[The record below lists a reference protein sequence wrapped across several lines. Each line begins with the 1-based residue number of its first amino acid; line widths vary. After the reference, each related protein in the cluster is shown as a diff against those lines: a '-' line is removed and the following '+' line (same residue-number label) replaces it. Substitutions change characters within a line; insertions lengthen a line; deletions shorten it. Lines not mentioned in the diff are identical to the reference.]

1 MPAYKIMIMGA
12 SYGSLLASKML
23 FGGHSVHLI
32 CLPAEADLINAEG
45 FRVRLPVKGRK
56 DQIELDSRK
65 LPGKVT
71 AGGAAGVNPKDY
83 DLIGL
88 AMQEP
93 QYRSP
98 GVRELLD
105 AVATSRVPCM
115 SIMNMPPLPYVKRI
129 PGLDYDALKPAYT
142 DPTVWDNFDPGAL
155 TLCSPDP
162 QAIRPPE
169 EKVNVLQVTLP
180 TNFKVA
186 KSRVPTMSIMNMP
199 PLPYVK
205 RIPGL
210 DYEALK
216 PAYTDPTV
224 WDNFDPALL
233 TLCSPDP
240 QAIRPPDEKVNVL
253 MVTLPTNF
261 KVAKFDN
268 EKGNT
273 ILRQLEQEIDAVR
286 YDPGDGAK
294 IELPV
299 KLRVHDSIFV
309 PLAKWSMLL
318 AGNYRCVTE
327 DGMRTAQ
334 EAVHS
339 DIETSRSVYNF
350 VFDLCV
356 KLGASPADLVPF
368 EKYAAAAQSLVRP
381 ASAARALQ
389 NGVPNIERADKLVQ
403 LIAKQKGLSHPAID
417 AQVALVDRRLD
428 QNRKKAAA

>member
-1 MPAYKIMIMGA
+1 MAYNILLMGA

-23 FGGHSVHLI
+23 FGGNSIHLV
-32 CLPAEADLINAEG
+32 CLPAEADLINSEG
-45 FRVRLPVKGRK
+45 FKVRLPIRGRSAP
-56 DQIELDSRK
+56 IELHSRK

-71 AGGAAGVNPKDY
+71 ASGAAGVNPADY

-105 AVATSRVPCM
+105 AVAKSRKPCM

-129 PGLDYDALKPAYT
+129 PGLDYDALKPA
-142 DPTVWDNFDPGAL
+142 F
-155 TLCSPDP
+155 
-162 QAIRPPE
+162 
-169 EKVNVLQVTLP
+169 
-180 TNFKVA
+180 
-186 KSRVPTMSIMNMP
+186 
-199 PLPYVK
+199 
-205 RIPGL
+205 
-210 DYEALK
+210 
-216 PAYTDPTV
+216 TDPTV

-261 KVAKFDN
+261 KVAKFDSG
-268 EKGNT
+268 KST
-273 ILRQLEQEIDAVR
+273 AILRQLEKDIDAVR
-286 YDPGDGAK
+286 YDPGDGNK

-309 PLAKWSMLL
+309 PLAKWAMLL
-318 AGNYRCVTE
+318 AGNYRCITK

-339 DIETSRSVYNF
+339 DLDTSRAVYNF
-350 VFDLCV
+350 VNDLCV
-356 KLGASPADLVPF
+356 KLGANPNDLVPF

-381 ASAARALQ
+381 ASAARALN
-389 NGVPNIERADKLVQ
+389 NGAPNIERADKLVQ
-403 LIAKQKGLSHPAID
+403 LIARQKGLSHPAID
-417 AQVALVDRRLD
+417 AQVAMVDERLAANTA
-428 QNRKKAAA
+428 QAAAA

>member
-1 MPAYKIMIMGA
+1 MATYNILILGA
-12 SYGSLLASKML
+12 SYGSLLASKIM
-23 FGGHSVHLI
+23 FGGHSVKLV

-45 FRVRLPVKGRK
+45 FRVRLPVRGRK
-56 DQIELDSRK
+56 DPIEIDSRK
-65 LPGKVT
+65 LAGKVS
-71 AGGAAGVNPKDY
+71 AAGPKDVNPKDF

-105 AVATSRVPCM
+105 AVAKSRVPCM

-129 PGLDYDALKPAYT
+129 PGLNYELLKPAYT
-142 DPTVWDNFDPGAL
+142 DPTVWDSFDPATL

-186 KSRVPTMSIMNMP
+186 K
-199 PLPYVK
+199 
-205 RIPGL
+205 
-210 DYEALK
+210 
-216 PAYTDPTV
+216 
-224 WDNFDPALL
+224 FD
-233 TLCSPDP
+233 S
-240 QAIRPPDEKVNVL
+240 EKS
-253 MVTLPTNF
+253 T
-261 KVAKFDN
+261 A
-268 EKGNT
+268 
-273 ILRQLEQEIDAVR
+273 ILRQLEKDIEAIRFDV
-286 YDPGDGAK
+286 PEGK

-299 KLRVHDSIFV
+299 KLKVYDSIFV
-309 PLAKWSMLL
+309 PLAKWAMLL
-318 AGNYRCVTE
+318 AGNYRCVTK

-356 KLGASPADLVPF
+356 KLGAKPEDLVPF
-368 EKYAAAAQSLVRP
+368 EKYAAAAQSLTRP

-389 NGVPNIERADKLVQ
+389 NGAPNIERADKLVQ
-403 LIAKQKGLSHPAID
+403 LIAKQKGMSHPVID
-417 AQVALVDRRLD
+417 ATVALVDARLEA
-428 QNRKKAAA
+428 NRKKAAAA

>member
-1 MPAYKIMIMGA
+1 MPYNILILGA
-12 SYGSLLASKML
+12 AYGSLLASKML
-23 FGGHSVHLI
+23 FGGHRIHHI

-56 DQIELDSRK
+56 DPVVLDSRN
-65 LPGKVT
+65 LPGQVT
-71 AGGAAGVNPKDY
+71 AGPPTGVNPKDY

-105 AVATSRVPCM
+105 AVAR
-115 SIMNMPPLPYVKRI
+115 
-129 PGLDYDALKPAYT
+129 
-142 DPTVWDNFDPGAL
+142 
-155 TLCSPDP
+155 
-162 QAIRPPE
+162 
-169 EKVNVLQVTLP
+169 
-180 TNFKVA
+180 
-186 KSRVPTMSIMNMP
+186 SRVPTMSIMNMP

-210 DYEALK
+210 DYAALE
-216 PAYTDPTV
+216 PAYTDARV
-224 WDNFDPALL
+224 WDNFDQRFL

-261 KVAKFDN
+261 KVAKFDDP
-268 EKGNT
+268 KGT
-273 ILRQLEQEIDAVR
+273 AILHQLEGEIDAVR
-286 YDPGDGAK
+286 YDPGDGSK

-318 AGNYRCVTE
+318 AGNYRCVTQ

-356 KLGASPADLVPF
+356 TLGAASSDLVPF

-389 NGVPNIERADKLVQ
+389 NGAPNIERADKLVQ

-417 AQVALVDRRLD
+417 AQVALVDARLAA
-428 QNRKKAAA
+428 NRAKAVAA

>member
-1 MPAYKIMIMGA
+1 MPYNILVLGA
-12 SYGSLLASKML
+12 AYGSLLASKML
-23 FGGHSVHLI
+23 FGGHKIHHV

-45 FRVRLPVKGRK
+45 FKVTLPVRGRK
-56 DQIELDSRK
+56 EPVLLDSQK

-83 DLIGL
+83 DLVAL

-105 AVATSRVPCM
+105 AVAKSKVPC
-115 SIMNMPPLPYVKRI
+115 
-129 PGLDYDALKPAYT
+129 
-142 DPTVWDNFDPGAL
+142 
-155 TLCSPDP
+155 
-162 QAIRPPE
+162 
-169 EKVNVLQVTLP
+169 
-180 TNFKVA
+180 
-186 KSRVPTMSIMNMP
+186 MSIMNMP

-224 WDNFDPALL
+224 WDNFDPGLL

-240 QAIRPPDEKVNVL
+240 QAIRPPDGKANEL
-253 MVTLPTNF
+253 LVTLPTNF

-268 EKGNT
+268 DKYT
-273 ILRQLEQEIDAVR
+273 KILRDLEADIEAVR
-286 YDPGDGAK
+286 FDTPEGK

-299 KLRVHDSIFV
+299 KLRVHDSLFV

-318 AGNYRCVTE
+318 AGNYRCITK

-334 EAVHS
+334 EAVHTN
-339 DIETSRSVYNF
+339 IEESKSVYNF

-356 KLGASPADLVPF
+356 KLGANPSDLVPF
-368 EKYAAAAQSLVRP
+368 EKYAAAAQSLSRP

-389 NGVPNIERADKLVQ
+389 NGAQYIERADKLVQ
-403 LIAKQKGLSHPAID
+403 LIARQKGLSNAAID
-417 AQVALVDRRLD
+417 AQVALVDARLEA
-428 QNRKKAAA
+428 NRKKAAA